1 MPRFSISIFF
11 EKILRIIKDK
21 FGMNGILWAAWFG
34 HVESLSILIKAGG
47 NSESKNKNGLS
58 FLHCASTNGHV
69 DVINVCQEVS
79 F

>member
-1 MPRFSISIFF
+1 
-11 EKILRIIKDK
+11 
-21 FGMNGILWAAWFG
+21 MNGILWAAWFG
-34 HVESLSILIKAGG
+34 HVESLSILIKAGA

-69 DVINVCQEVS
+69 DVINVCQEVR